1 MGTRSRS
8 AIRRSASAIVGAERF
23 AVITRSARQRRLPIA
38 DHEPRRAV
46 VPPSP
51 RLGVLALGLVA
62 DAHDLV
68 DDLTPSLDAD
78 APPIRA
84 FEHGEELAVR
94 VAEAGSDLDL
104 HGPRI
109 RPAAG
114 DPTGISAAV
123 DVPNGMRDSRDVRT
137 YT

>member
-1 MGTRSRS
+1 M
-8 AIRRSASAIVGAERF
+8 
-23 AVITRSARQRRLPIA
+23 
-38 DHEPRRAV
+38 
-46 VPPSP
+46 
-51 RLGVLALGLVA
+51 LGLVA
-62 DAHDLV
+62 DAHHLV

-84 FEHGEELAVR
+84 FEYSEDLAVR
-94 VAEAGSDLDL
+94 VTEAGSDLDL
-104 HGPRI
+104 HAPRI

-137 YT
+137 YTQVTVRNPGLLRARSRGNPCKRLFSDLATGPNLKTT

>member
-1 MGTRSRS
+1 ME
-8 AIRRSASAIVGAERF
+8 V
-23 AVITRSARQRRLPIA
+23 A
-38 DHEPRRAV
+38 DHEPRRIGA
-46 VPPSP
+46 PLP
-51 RLGVLALGLVA
+51 RLGDPALGRLA
-62 DAHDLV
+62 DAHHLV
-68 DDLTPSLDAD
+68 GDLTPSLGRY
-78 APPIRA
+78 APPARA
-84 FEHGEELAVR
+84 LEHGEELAVR

-114 DPTGISAAV
+114 DPTGIGAAV

>member
-1 MGTRSRS
+1 
-8 AIRRSASAIVGAERF
+8 
-23 AVITRSARQRRLPIA
+23 LPIA

-51 RLGVLALGLVA
+51 RLGDPALGLVA
-62 DAHDLV
+62 HALHLV
-68 DDLTPSLDAD
+68 DDLTPSLDAY
-78 APPIRA
+78 ATPIRA
-84 FEHGEELAVR
+84 FEYGEELAVR
-94 VAEAGSDLDL
+94 VTEPGSDLDL
-104 HGPRI
+104 HRPRI

-123 DVPNGMRDSRDVRT
+123 DVPNGMRDSRDVGT